1 MSYFIFD
8 MDETLAELYSVYYF
22 VASLRINEI
31 VKEDYNE
38 ELPDILRD
46 KLDKAYKIFVN
57 EVLRKEISAHPLG
70 ILRPGIL
77 DIMEE
82 LYLLQKK
89 GKLEYV
95 LIYSNNGHLESLEFI
110 RDLIHTYLG
119 TNNLIKDCIHWN
131 HHMRNEER
139 TLVPGQPNKTWNV
152 IKKIMVNGNCKAV
165 ENLEPNKVYF
175 FDDLVHHD
183 LQKHLGPNYYKVPK
197 YDFKASFNRLADIFE
212 KALIDVNLEM
222 DIFINYI
229 LKIFCKR
236 TNTNFT
242 IKDIIKCFKEKTGET
257 AGEDKNPPPPD
268 LGIIMMLDAIKQI
281 KKSSGGGGKRKL
293 KFPVIYT
300 RIKKPR
306 KFYRKKTVK
315 KI

>member
-31 VKEDYNE
+31 VKEDYSE
-38 ELPDILRD
+38 ELPDILKD
-46 KLDKAYKIFVN
+46 KLDKAYKLFVN
-57 EVLRKEISAHPLG
+57 EVLRKEISGQPLG

-89 GKLEYV
+89 GKIEYV

-119 TNNLIKDCIHWN
+119 NNNLIKDCIHWN
-131 HHMRNEER
+131 HHMRGEER
-139 TLVPGQPNKTWNV
+139 TLIPGQPNKTWNV
-152 IKKIMVNGNCKAV
+152 IKKIMVNGSCKAV
-165 ENLEPNKVYF
+165 ENLEQSNVYF
-175 FDDLVHHD
+175 FDDLAHRD

-197 YDFKASFNRLADIFE
+197 YDFKASFDRLADIFE
-212 KALIDVNLEM
+212 KVLIDVNLEM
-222 DIFINYI
+222 DLFINYI
-229 LKIFCKR
+229 VKVFCKR

-242 IKDIIKCFKEKTGET
+242 IKDIIKCFKEKTGQT
-257 AGEDKNPPPPD
+257 SDKSPPPPD
-268 LGIIMMLDAIKQI
+268 IGIMMMMDAIKQI
-281 KKSSGGGGKRKL
+281 KIKKISGGKRKL
-293 KFPVIYT
+293 NFPTLYT
-300 RIKKPR
+300 RSKKQRRFYKKKTIKK
-306 KFYRKKTVK
+306 
-315 KI
+315 I